1 MKVDSYSEKDFLI
14 IKSEGRL
21 DIATA
26 TEFEKKC
33 TALLEQGH
41 LKLVLDFSALEYISS
56 AGLRSIL
63 AVAKKLKSRGGT
75 ISLCCLT
82 GLVQEVFALSGF
94 DTILPVY
101 ASVAEALAG
110 GEK

>member
-14 IKSEGRL
+14 IKSDGRL

-26 TEFEKKC
+26 PEFEKKC
-33 TALLEQGH
+33 VALMEQGH
-41 LKLVLDFSALEYISS
+41 LKIVLDFSALEYISS

-82 GLVQEVFALSGF
+82 GLVLEVFALSGF

-101 ASVAEALAG
+101 VSVAEALAR